1 MSKFFNVTLDK
12 DVLLDDSV
20 VSEGTGWSSAKTL
33 KEIGNHTASRFESLD
48 DVEVTNKQDKQVVVY
63 SGDTHKFIT
72 VDMESVGEASGLSL
86 KQLNKLGIVG
96 TPTTPELIDIPIST
110 VDFKVPKINIL
121 KFQLNGEQD
130 VIKIQNSFTNGES
143 NTFIEDDNITFDGTV
158 HLETNYQYPMIYE
171 GGIDI
176 YSTFTTIL
184 DKSQFKTVDN
194 MSIIDRGVDL
204 SLVIKATPVDRLL
217 IPKNDMNLSNV
228 DNIDYFNLIAAGNLK
243 IICSVDSGITWK
255 TFNNYNQWEN
265 INLTIYDVRTKGI
278 DVNKFNYISDIYW
291 NTLINSNKVRFAYL
305 LEDTTSI
312 DELKMQYDGKGYWV
326 EAKDTEY
333 DVIYAS
339 NSLLQVKLYFSGD
352 IKINY

>member
-72 VDMESVGEASGLSL
+72 VDMGSIGESSGLSL
-86 KQLNKLGIVG
+86 KQLNKLGVLG
-96 TPTTPELIDIPIST
+96 TPTSPELIDLPIST
-110 VDFKVPKINIL
+110 VDFKVLKLNIL
-121 KFQLNGEQD
+121 KFNLSGEQD
-130 VIKIQNSFTNGES
+130 VIKVQNSFTHGES
-143 NTFIEDDNITFDGTV
+143 NTFVDDEKITFDGTV
-158 HLETNYQYPMIYE
+158 HLKTDYQYPMTYGEDVDNYKNLSVIV
-171 GGIDI
+171 
-176 YSTFTTIL
+176 
-184 DKSQFKTVDN
+184 DKSQFKDIDN
-194 MSIIDRGVDL
+194 VSIIDRGVDM
-204 SLVIKATPVDRLL
+204 SLMIKATPTDRLL
-217 IPKNDMNLSNV
+217 IPKGDMNLSNV
-228 DNIDYFNLIAAGNLK
+228 ENINYFNLSASGILK
-243 IICSVDSGITWK
+243 VICSIDSGITWK
-255 TFNNYNQWEN
+255 TFNSFNQWEDV
-265 INLTIYDVRTKGI
+265 NLTLEDVKTKGI
-278 DVNKFNYISDIYW
+278 DINRFNYISDVYW

-305 LEDTTSI
+305 LEDTTLI
-312 DELKMQYDGKGYWV
+312 EELKMQYDGKGYWV